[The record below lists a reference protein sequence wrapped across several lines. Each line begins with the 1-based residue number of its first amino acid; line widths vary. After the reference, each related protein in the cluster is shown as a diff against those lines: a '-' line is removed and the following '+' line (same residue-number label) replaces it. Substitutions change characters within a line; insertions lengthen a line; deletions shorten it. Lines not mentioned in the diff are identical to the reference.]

1 MFSTSC
7 SCGVF
12 EERQPLFM
20 AEHIIA
26 QSHPLL
32 WWLVYF
38 KDSLEV
44 GQSSLLMLQPLPPAF
59 FFSPWQ
65 LCPALILEIQF
76 FPTCCDAL
84 GRLCSCLAP
93 KTLFYHCWSLLSVSK
108 SACGCSCSFLTRYYH
123 FHCYITLS
131 LPLEKKIQ
139 KEKKNQL
146 FQTRFNFWFGT
157 LPIKHISNPI
167 QSPVVSLNI
176 FQPVDRNILFQTCH
190 QILDDHLS
198 PCVLIT

>member
-1 MFSTSC
+1 MCLRRGSLCSWLSTLLHSPIHYCDGWCTLKTLWKWDRALCWC
-7 SCGVF
+7 SNPF
-12 EERQPLFM
+12 
-20 AEHIIA
+20 H
-26 QSHPLL
+26 
-32 WWLVYF
+32 
-38 KDSLEV
+38 
-44 GQSSLLMLQPLPPAF
+44 LPF